1 MANILK
7 KECIIIGS
15 TLTQKDDV
23 IKEIGRLMSENGY
36 ATPAYTTAMLEKEK
50 VFNTAIG
57 YGLAIPHGI
66 ETMKSEIQNSG
77 IVIMTFPNGIQWGN
91 DQVVKLVIGI
101 AGKGE
106 EHMDILS
113 NIALTCSSDE
123 AVDVLSQA
131 DADALYGLFSGN

>member
-1 MANILK
+1 
-7 KECIIIGS
+7 
-15 TLTQKDDV
+15 
-23 IKEIGRLMSENGY
+23 
-36 ATPAYTTAMLEKEK
+36 
-50 VFNTAIG
+50 
-57 YGLAIPHGI
+57 
-66 ETMKSEIQNSG
+66 MKSEIQNSG